1 MKFLNTSSTESLMG
15 VIASYENI
23 FVESVCELGTE
34 DDHFWVF
41 MRSKHHLTLL
51 EEISFH
57 LWLCLLFRLS
67 LRLVFDAKLC
77 LALASI
83 F

>member
-34 DDHFWVF
+34 DDHF
-41 MRSKHHLTLL
+41 
-51 EEISFH
+51 
-57 LWLCLLFRLS
+57 
-67 LRLVFDAKLC
+67 
-77 LALASI
+77 
-83 F
+83 